1 MRKSNYTFGQ
11 LPNCTYRRNSFDCS
25 YSHKMTMNVGYWYPV
40 YCQPVQPGD
49 SFKCTADFVSQCTSS
64 FVRPLMDNLFVD
76 MYFFY
81 IPYRLVMNDW
91 EKVVAGAEPSDYSA
105 PVEVQVPTLVSSSMA
120 VENSVAD
127 CLGLPTGIK
136 LPAGIANLRFRALAQ
151 VYNDW
156 LRDENVFQSVVIDKR
171 SATSAT
177 DTQLN
182 GNAWSPSNYMGM
194 LPPAA
199 KLKDYFTSA
208 LRAPQKGGSVTVPI
222 IGDGWVRTVGQDREI
237 TGEGNTYPLH
247 MSTVNGS
254 SPGTTVS
261 LAGSNGFGEDYMYEV
276 EGYAATPTGSG
287 VGLYPLNLQLDSST
301 IEGTTINAL
310 RLAFQE
316 QRYLERLAINGG
328 RYQEYLK
335 SMFGVTAGD
344 SRLQMAELLGGMR
357 MPMSVQQVAQTS
369 QSSESAPLAQL
380 GAFSL
385 SGGRCGYVKGFVEH
399 GVVIGV
405 ATIRQFHTYQQG
417 VERDWFRTSRFD
429 FYNPLFA
436 TLGFQP
442 IYTKEIYAG
451 DATLPTNPQQILGYT
466 EAFGDL
472 RFRQSLVTGQMR
484 NNSKTSQK
492 EWALADYY
500 ANAPTLTQSFLQET
514 NDNLVDRLTVSPKSQ
529 DPFVFDW
536 HFTNI
541 KQAVMPMF
549 GMPGLIDHH

>member
-25 YSHKMTMNVGYWYPV
+25 YSHKMTMNVGNWYPV

-64 FVRPLMDNLFVD
+64 FVRPLLDNLFVD
-76 MYFFY
+76 MYFFFV
-81 IPYRLVMNDW
+81 PYRLVMNDW

-105 PVEVQVPTLVSSSMA
+105 PVEVQVPTLVSSSIA

-136 LPAGIANLRFRALAQ
+136 LPGGIANLRFRALAQ
-151 VYNDW
+151 IYNDW

-182 GNAWSPSNYMGM
+182 ASSWSPTNYMGM

-222 IGDGWVRTVGQDREI
+222 VGDGWVRTVSEDRVLPAASNYE
-237 TGEGNTYPLH
+237 LH
-247 MSTVNGS
+247 MATVNG
-254 SPGTTVS
+254 TTLGDS
-261 LAGSNGFGEDYMYEV
+261 IIFAGSSGFGVSNGYAV
-276 EGYAATPTGSG
+276 EGSSGSLQGSG
-287 VGLYPLNLQLDSST
+287 AGMYPLNLQLDSST
-301 IEGTTINAL
+301 LEGTSINAL

-316 QRYLERLAINGG
+316 QRYLERLAIYGG

-369 QSSESAPLAQL
+369 QSSASAPLAQL

-451 DATLPTNPQQILGYT
+451 NATVPTNSNQILGYT

-514 NDNLVDRLTVSPKSQ
+514 NDNLVDRLTVSPKTQ

-536 HFTNI
+536 HFTNV